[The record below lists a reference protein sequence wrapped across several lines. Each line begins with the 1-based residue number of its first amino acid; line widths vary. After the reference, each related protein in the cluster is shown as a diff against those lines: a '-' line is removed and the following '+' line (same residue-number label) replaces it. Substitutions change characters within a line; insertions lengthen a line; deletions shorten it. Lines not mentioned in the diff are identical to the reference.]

1 LEDIAVQNDFDLL
14 NQRYQPPKLCERLA
28 LLAIHPEPADVP
40 AAI

>member
-1 LEDIAVQNDFDLL
+1 LEDIAGPNDFDLL

-28 LLAIHPEPADVP
+28 LLTIHAELADVP